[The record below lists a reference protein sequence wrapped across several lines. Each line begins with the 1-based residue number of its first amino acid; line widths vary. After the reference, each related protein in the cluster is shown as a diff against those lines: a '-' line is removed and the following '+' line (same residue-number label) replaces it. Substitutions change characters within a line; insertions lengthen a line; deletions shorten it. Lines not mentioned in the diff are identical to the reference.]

1 MEGVG
6 WEGKSHPRLRR
17 ERLRLSGLIQQPI
30 FFLERSTAKPR
41 GWIGKEGR
49 REGGKEGRREGG
61 KEGEKER
68 ELLNS
73 NQLNSVGELNE
84 AQVESKL
91 GANSIKV
98 PKTQRGYSRL
108 IHALIMQMTGR
119 THR

>member
-1 MEGVG
+1 MGRKITSATATG
-6 WEGKSHPRLRR
+6 ATPAFGIDSTTHFLSGAQYSKTQGMDWEGR
-17 ERLRLSGLIQQPI
+17 
-30 FFLERSTAKPR
+30 
-41 GWIGKEGR
+41 KEGR
-49 REGGKEGRREGG
+49 RGGRKEGRREGG